1 MSKPKEHRWSAM
13 ARCPGCGR
21 LITKATATRI
31 GKRYYGP
38 ECARVVLANLTNFR
52 LIKGHR
58 EDTPL

>member
-1 MSKPKEHRWSAM
+1 M

-38 ECARVVLANLTNFR
+38 ECARVVLANMVNFR